1 MASDAMCR
9 WFESSRG
16 YQILSPRL
24 PGIANGVHM
33 SDNARNARPKRAYR
47 KTSETQK
54 IIFDKAMALM
64 SEKGFQG
71 TTVREICAEANIPIG
86 TFYNC
91 YKSKVD
97 ILKVIYDAGDKYFE
111 SIGQE
116 LEGLSAIE
124 QLHIFANHYARLN
137 INTGI
142 DVMRVL
148 FYPMN
153 EWFARVRP
161 MQQLLREIVE
171 RGQRSG
177 ELRSDFDAERI
188 VRYIFD
194 ILRGVCYNWC
204 VYNGE
209 FDIAQRIDEH
219 ITLLSEVMKAN

>member
-1 MASDAMCR
+1 MP
-9 WFESSRG
+9 ENEKKPK
-16 YQILSPRL
+16 Q
-24 PGIANGVHM
+24 
-33 SDNARNARPKRAYR
+33 KRAYH

-54 IIFDKAMALM
+54 VIFDKAMALM

-71 TTVREICAEANIPIG
+71 TTVREICAEAEIPIG

-97 ILKVIYDAGDKYFE
+97 ILKVVYEEGDKFFD
-111 SIGQE
+111 SIGE
-116 LEGLSAIE
+116 EFEGKDAVT
-124 QLHIFANHYARLN
+124 QLHMFGDYYAKLN

-161 MQQLLREIVE
+161 MQEFLLKIIKN
-171 RGQRSG
+171 GQARG
-177 ELRSDFDAERI
+177 ELRRDYDAEHA
-188 VRYIFD
+188 VRYVFD

-204 VYNGE
+204 IYNGD
-209 FDIAQRIDEH
+209 FDIAKRIDEH
-219 ITLLSEVMKAN
+219 ITLLCSVLKND